1 MSNYVDMMKCTTRS
15 HPGLV
20 WESENVHTAFTDINR
35 VALDDRYGKVGA
47 SIYKRKGGEGPAG
60 RDAPPGL
67 FGSSW
72 KEVYIKR
79 GNGSSAEN
87 TAYRYGFLIG
97 AGLVLYYLSTRE

>member
-1 MSNYVDMMKCTTRS
+1 MLVVGENMSNYVDMMKRTTRS

-72 KEVYIKR
+72 KEVY
-79 GNGSSAEN
+79 AEN

-97 AGLVLYYLSTRE
+97 AGLVLYYLSTRK

>member
-1 MSNYVDMMKCTTRS
+1 M
-15 HPGLV
+15 
-20 WESENVHTAFTDINR
+20 
-35 VALDDRYGKVGA
+35 GKVGA